1 MRGLVAESQI
11 ASEGKGA
18 EKVPTGGPSCLNKVA
33 MGWRGSNRTDVDGT
47 MLGRCGNQQV
57 REES

>member
-1 MRGLVAESQI
+1 MVAESQI

>member
-1 MRGLVAESQI
+1 MAESQI

-18 EKVPTGGPSCLNKVA
+18 EKVPTVRLSCLNKVA
-33 MGWRGSNRTDVDGT
+33 MGWRGSNRTDVDR
-47 MLGRCGNQQV
+47 MMPGRRGNRQV